1 MSPELREYHVL
12 DGIDRGLVHAL
23 HIDGRAPFNRIAD
36 VLGVSTQTATRRYR
50 RLRAEAGLRV
60 VGMPGVNRPGRSRW
74 LARLTVTPRHAR
86 DLAYALAR
94 RDDTSWV
101 KLASG
106 GTEIIAVIDGP
117 SGSDNAHTLL
127 LQDIPRTG
135 GITAVSAHYLLH
147 MYLGGPTTW
156 RGRTGALNDEQ
167 IARLTPARAQG
178 PVRPPGEGDAALL
191 AALAVDGRT
200 SHVDLAA
207 ATGWSAATAA
217 RRLAELQ
224 GSGAVY
230 FDVEI
235 DPSAYEA
242 ATSALLWLAVPPA
255 RLDAVAKEMAGHPE
269 LTFVAATTGTTNLA
283 AHVLCRDPEEL
294 HAYLTGRLGTL
305 DAITGLE
312 TAPVLR
318 TVKAAGPLRRW

>member
-1 MSPELREYHVL
+1 MV
-12 DGIDRGLVHAL
+12 DDIDRGLVHAL
-23 HIDGRAPFNRIAD
+23 HVDGRAPFGRIGD
-36 VLGVSTQTATRRYR
+36 VLGVSTQTVTRRYR

-60 VGMPGVNRPGRSRW
+60 VGLAGVNRPGRSRW

-94 RDDTSWV
+94 REDTSWV

-117 SGSDNAHTLL
+117 SGSDNAHALL
-127 LQDIPRTG
+127 LQDIPRTS

-147 MYLGGPTTW
+147 MYLGGPSTW
-156 RGRTGALNDEQ
+156 RGRTEALTREQ
-167 IARLTPARAQG
+167 VVRLTGEAGTDDVPTPPSGRTLGA
-178 PVRPPGEGDAALL
+178 VRGDAALL

-200 SHVDLAA
+200 SHLDLAA
-207 ATGWSAATAA
+207 ATGWSAATVA
-217 RRLAELQ
+217 RRLTELQ

-242 ATSALLWLAVPPA
+242 TTSALLWLAVPPS
-255 RLDAVAKEMAGHPE
+255 RLDEVARDMATHPE
-269 LTFVAATTGTTNLA
+269 LTFVAATTGAANLA

-294 HAYLTGRLGTL
+294 HRYLTGRLAGL
-305 DAITGLE
+305 DAIRGLE

-318 TVKAAGPLRRW
+318 TVKAAGPLRR